1 MNFSELVEFESLTFW
16 EGDVI
21 WSQINTYYKEDNPEG
36 GFFED
41 LTVEVIKE
49 GIAVVPHDLQY
60 VPELDRFEMYQKITF
75 TFAPT
80 VGEAIRITGTPGG
93 TLGYT
98 TIMELEAAGSL
109 HPEDM
114 ANLH

>member
-1 MNFSELVEFESLTFW
+1 MNFSEPVEFETLTFW

-21 WSQINTYYKEDNPEG
+21 WNGINTYYKDDDPEG

-41 LTVEVIKE
+41 LTVEVIKDGE
-49 GIAVVPHDLQY
+49 PVVPHNLESS
-60 VPELDRFEMYQKITF
+60 PELDRFKMYQKITF
-75 TFAPT
+75 TFTPT

-98 TIMELEAAGSL
+98 TIMELEVGGSL
-109 HPEDM
+109 DPNAD
-114 ANLH
+114 N